1 MGPRRFLY
9 SGRANDAANS
19 VSLFVLNEGPSRLF
33 QEGKVLSK
41 PQRSD
46 SQPLLTYV
54 CCPSAQ
60 NPLLQQI
67 VMLTLAQLCLP
78 RPVIFGG
85 QATSYL
91 IK

>member
-46 SQPLLTYV
+46 S
-54 CCPSAQ
+54 
-60 NPLLQQI
+60 
-67 VMLTLAQLCLP
+67 
-78 RPVIFGG
+78 
-85 QATSYL
+85 
-91 IK
+91 